1 MDNSETNK
9 DNEIGIEDLFTGKK
23 TAQIRATKDIQ
34 AINDTVTQQLLA
46 VTARMED
53 RTHYNLGVLIPEV
66 TRIGVELGKLYV
78 DLATS
83 KEYQSAT
90 MLLRAIKTMMETV
103 GNVRRDLDNLSKLTM
118 NEVNNAVS

>member
-53 RTHYNLGVLIPEV
+53 RTHYNLVVLIPEV

-83 KEYQSAT
+83 
-90 MLLRAIKTMMETV
+90 
-103 GNVRRDLDNLSKLTM
+103 
-118 NEVNNAVS
+118 